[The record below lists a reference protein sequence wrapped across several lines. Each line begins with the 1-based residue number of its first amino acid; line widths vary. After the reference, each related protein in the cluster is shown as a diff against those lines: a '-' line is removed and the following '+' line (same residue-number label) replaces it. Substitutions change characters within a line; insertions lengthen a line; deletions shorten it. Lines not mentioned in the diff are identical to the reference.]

1 MASSDLMFAGS
12 MEPAAVS
19 TRSFTRARSS
29 RVSTSWP
36 RATTSGPRGRSALA
50 TSVCAKALEIRG
62 RRRRKDRR
70 RAADSGSRT
79 TSFTMAEESR
89 YVARSVL
96 IAPQAC
102 EHARGRFL
110 ARSKIDRLGEIL
122 QLGVAGRQVTRS
134 SKTLERTSLGKRC
147 EDGDRAA
154 AVGDF
159 EGFSSFDPTEQLAG
173 LLPQLAHAHLSH
185 VLFVAHRRASRKYPS
200 PLVERQS
207 RFINRLAQGA
217 RRGAAFESRYL
228 WGPALLVRSR

>member
-62 RRRRKDRR
+62 RRRRRYRR
-70 RAADSGSRT
+70 RPADSGSRT

-89 YVARSVL
+89 YVARSAL
-96 IAPQAC
+96 IASEPG

-110 ARSKIDRLGEIL
+110 AGTKLDRLGEVL
-122 QLGVAGRQVTRS
+122 QPGAAGRQFTRS
-134 SKTLERTSLGKRC
+134 PKTLERTSLGKRSK
-147 EDGDRAA
+147 DGDRAA

-159 EGFSSFDPTEQLAG
+159 EGFASLDPTEQLAG
-173 LLPQLAHAHLSH
+173 PLPQLAHTYLSH
-185 VLFVAHRRASRKYPS
+185 VLFVAHPRASRKYPAPRDREAPS
-200 PLVERQS
+200 W
-207 RFINRLAQGA
+207 FT
-217 RRGAAFESRYL
+217 RRSAHAAL
-228 WGPALLVRSR
+228 